1 MRGRASVFVLVAG
14 MLALQTAAGQLLDPE
29 LLPDSLDL
37 SERQQA
43 RIAAGR
49 SVFFDIDVLDQ
60 RYRAVAFRVAAPADS
75 VWGAINDFGH
85 YARWIDGVERA
96 DVYRRLGGRTYVEFA
111 VNHWLIGTL
120 HYSAQHDYA
129 WPTHRWGTF
138 ALDEE
143 RESDFESASGFWG
156 TFAVAGDGEATDV
169 VYAARLTPSRGLARW
184 FRGRFVR
191 GGLKSATQWL
201 PRAVEQRRDA
211 AGEGRAQR

>member
-1 MRGRASVFVLVAG
+1 MRGCASVFVLVAG
-14 MLALQTAAGQLLDPE
+14 MLALRVAAGQLLDPE
-29 LLPDSLDL
+29 VLPGSLDL

-49 SVFFDIDVLDQ
+49 SVFFAIDVLDH

-75 VWGAINDFGH
+75 VWSAINDFGH

-96 DVYRRLGGRTYVEFA
+96 EVYGRINGKTYVEFA

-120 HYSAQHDYA
+120 QYSARHDYA

-143 RESDFESASGFWG
+143 RKSDFESASGFWG
-156 TFAVAGDGEATDV
+156 TFAVTGDREATDV
-169 VYAARLTPSRGLARW
+169 VYAARLTPSRGLAKW

-191 GGLKSATQWL
+191 SGLKSATQWL
-201 PRAVEQRRDA
+201 PRAVEERRDVE
-211 AGEGRAQR
+211 GEVRAPR